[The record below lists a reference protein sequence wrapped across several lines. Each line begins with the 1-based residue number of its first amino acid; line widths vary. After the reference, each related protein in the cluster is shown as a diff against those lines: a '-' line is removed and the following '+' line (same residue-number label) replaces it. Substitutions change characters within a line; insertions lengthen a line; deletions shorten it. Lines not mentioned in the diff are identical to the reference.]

1 MRMCEAREGLL
12 PSSALSGSNRIKVL
26 LLRRPS
32 CSPLC
37 RAHLK
42 SLYSHNWPLQSY
54 KQHPQLMCMDTH
66 THAHTHYSTF
76 CTSSVPG
83 LFADLPSSPLLL
95 ATITLAP
102 WGLAAP
108 SGPCAP
114 CSDNWSVQR
123 CLFHWAL
130 TLHLAAHTHR
140 LNIPKDSTL
149 CMAVKCYVF
158 RFPSMTDRK
167 PYKRPIKN
175 NHVPFYNQIQN
186 SPWLKPNC

>member
-1 MRMCEAREGLL
+1 
-12 PSSALSGSNRIKVL
+12 
-26 LLRRPS
+26 
-32 CSPLC
+32 
-37 RAHLK
+37 
-42 SLYSHNWPLQSY
+42 
-54 KQHPQLMCMDTH
+54 MCMDTH

-158 RFPSMTDRK
+158 RFPSMTHRK

-175 NHVPFYNQIQN
+175 NHVFITKFRIHLGWNLTAKFQQPMETFGWSAMTSNIK
-186 SPWLKPNC
+186 PWQRQ